1 MIRIIL
7 NGKKAALEE
16 TCEEYYE
23 ARKIFYI

>member
-16 TCEEYYE
+16 IYEEYYE